1 MTGLGV
7 DRQLL
12 PPPSCVC
19 IFLAMSILGFKINND
34 EVLDHWI
41 SFTDGLKLP
50 PQDFYDAV
58 EKEMAARK
66 IPTMKVSQ
74 VEYAEGGLLS
84 EKRLYLRMLRERL
97 AFDMCAA
104 PFGNTFFFSCR
115 TVHSPPMLRLWHL
128 AFAFVFL
135 SVVYSILVRELGM
148 MFANIAMVA
157 LLIAIAE
164 VFRNAIG
171 LGLADLDNALMKI
184 PVVGPIY
191 ENWFRKETYY
201 RQDTRLVYL
210 KIVPGIIKDVAEE
223 MTAAKGAKLT
233 EQFESAP
240 ILGELYKRV
249 PPKDKKL

>member
-1 MTGLGV
+1 MA
-7 DRQLL
+7 
-12 PPPSCVC
+12 
-19 IFLAMSILGFKINND
+19 IIGFKSKND

-41 SFTDGLKLP
+41 SFARRLHFCRRRIFTP
-50 PQDFYDAV
+50 PSKKKWPT
-58 EKEMAARK
+58 EK
-66 IPTMKVSQ
+66 SQ
-74 VEYAEGGLLS
+74 AWKFPALNMPRGGLLS

-104 PFGNTFFFSCR
+104 PFGNSFFFSCR

-128 AFAFVFL
+128 AAALLFFGG
-135 SVVYSILVRELGM
+135 VYSLLVRELGM

-164 VFRNAIG
+164 TFRNAVG
-171 LGLADLDNALMKI
+171 MGLADLDNALMKI

-210 KIVPGIIKDVAEE
+210 KIVPEIIKNVADD
-223 MTAAKGAKLT
+223 MTGAKGIKLMQSY
-233 EQFESAP
+233 ERAP
-240 ILGELYKRV
+240 IFGELYKRV
-249 PPKDKKL
+249 PPREKTP